1 MPLAQSQDH
10 KGMVSAN
17 AQHSQYSSS
26 EAPRTVSMAANT
38 EQVAGVGVSGIRAQ
52 ELDMNTSMS
61 QTQANQPE
69 QSSYKPISESS
80 ATANV
85 N

>member
-1 MPLAQSQDH
+1 
-10 KGMVSAN
+10 
-17 AQHSQYSSS
+17 
-26 EAPRTVSMAANT
+26 MAANT

-80 ATANV
+80 ATVNV

>member
-1 MPLAQSQDH
+1 
-10 KGMVSAN
+10 
-17 AQHSQYSSS
+17 
-26 EAPRTVSMAANT
+26 MAANT

-69 QSSYKPISESS
+69 QSS
-80 ATANV
+80 
-85 N
+85 